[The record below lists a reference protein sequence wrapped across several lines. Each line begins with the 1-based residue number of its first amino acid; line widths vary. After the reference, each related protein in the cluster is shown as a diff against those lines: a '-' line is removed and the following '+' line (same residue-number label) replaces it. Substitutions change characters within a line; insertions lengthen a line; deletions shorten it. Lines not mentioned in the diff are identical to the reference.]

1 MGEPTHI
8 LDPDG
13 EAIIPRIK
21 IQSKQTMSSRSHQ
34 EGDKKANL
42 TFRIKV
48 SAKHLILVSPA
59 FKKILTGGSVEI
71 TTENWDPEALLIL
84 LRILHFQL
92 HIVPRRLILE
102 LNAKLWLWIS
112 CLFQLRTKF
121 KEATSISMSQS
132 NGWIASSG
140 LPIQSQ
146 D

>member
-13 EAIIPRIK
+13 EAIIVLQ
-21 IQSKQTMSSRSHQ
+21 IQTPLSQSLMNYPPSIPAKASH
-34 EGDKKANL
+34 KNPVKANH
-42 TFRIKV
+42 
-48 SAKHLILVSPA
+48 HLILVSPA

-140 LPIQSQ
+140 LPIQSTE
-146 D
+146 